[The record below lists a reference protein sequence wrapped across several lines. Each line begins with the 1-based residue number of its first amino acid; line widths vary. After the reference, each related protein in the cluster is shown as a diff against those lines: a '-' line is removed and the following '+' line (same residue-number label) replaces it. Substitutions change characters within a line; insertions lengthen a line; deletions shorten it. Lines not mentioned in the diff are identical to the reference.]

1 MMRTYLPHDCVRGCS
16 VDIVY
21 ADILRKVPDSN
32 KDVGINRNIDMLV
45 KLLKFSS

>member
-21 ADILRKVPDSN
+21 ADILRKDSN
-32 KDVGINRNIDMLV
+32 KDVRINRNIYMLV